1 MRVSRTILAVGA
13 ILIVTLVASG
23 TWVLAHEGDT
33 DLVHA
38 CVNGESGAVRVVAP
52 EDKCS
57 KKETSLDWSIQG
69 PAGPQG
75 AQGEPGV
82 LGFYTRHNLGGECPS
97 GYYCPALAICDQG
110 DAVTGG
116 GFEHHGTLGEQG
128 ITVVSSYPTQEYVW
142 QVTLGN
148 FSGEDVWFR
157 AYARCAD
164 LPPRVIPPLPV
175 PAG

>member
-1 MRVSRTILAVGA
+1 
-13 ILIVTLVASG
+13 
-23 TWVLAHEGDT
+23 
-33 DLVHA
+33 
-38 CVNGESGAVRVVAP
+38 
-52 EDKCS
+52 
-57 KKETSLDWSIQG
+57 
-69 PAGPQG
+69 
-75 AQGEPGV
+75 V

-128 ITVVSSYPTQEYVW
+128 ITVVSGYPTQDYVW

-148 FSGEDVWFR
+148 FSGEDIWFR

-164 LPPRVIPPLPV
+164 LPPRVIPAISIPCGFSQDGLLIGLQIMAKRFDEEAVFRAAHAYEQDTAWHAMRP
-175 PAG
+175 PAGNK

>member
-1 MRVSRTILAVGA
+1 MRFSRKVLSVGA
-13 ILIVTLVASG
+13 MLLVTLVGGG
-23 TWVLAHEGDT
+23 TWAFAHGGDPEQ
-33 DLVHA
+33 VHT
-38 CVNGESGAVRVVAP
+38 CVKDESGAVRVVAP
-52 EDKCS
+52 EDECS
-57 KKETSLDWSIQG
+57 KKEMSLDWNIQG
-69 PAGPQG
+69 PVGPQG

-97 GYYCPALAICDQG
+97 GYYCPALAICDEG
-110 DAVTGG
+110 DEVTGG
-116 GFEHHGTLGEQG
+116 GFEHHGTMGELG
-128 ITVVSSYPTQEYVW
+128 ITVVSSYPTQDYVW

-164 LPPRVIPPLPV
+164 LTPQAITPIPV